1 LLRHHL
7 HQQRCVFLCAQASPT
22 RPTGKMSSTTR
33 WWTSSATPTARTASV
48 STTPHSRMML
58 RCCQPYSCVPS
69 LCAEYWKQI
78 VSVAAHSLHTINAVP
93 PAFAYALLA

>member
-1 LLRHHL
+1 
-7 HQQRCVFLCAQASPT
+7 
-22 RPTGKMSSTTR
+22 
-33 WWTSSATPTARTASV
+33 V

-93 PAFAYALLA
+93 PAFSYALLA